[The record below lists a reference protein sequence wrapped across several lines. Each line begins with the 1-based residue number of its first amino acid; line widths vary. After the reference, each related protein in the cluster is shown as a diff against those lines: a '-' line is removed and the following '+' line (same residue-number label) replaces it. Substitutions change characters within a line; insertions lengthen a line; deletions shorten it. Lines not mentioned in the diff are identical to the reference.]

1 MNTIPAEL
9 NAIAGQLQNY
19 DAPEQTVQLDSDCKL
34 TYEILQWTSTHPDG
48 LTDDR
53 PIGTVEISRYNKESG
68 TEYQIVEKRNGG
80 GREIY
85 EATVT
90 TARDER
96 IGESIQNWKLDWYQ
110 AETPDKRL
118 LVNGTS
124 SGRDHKNRWHSRQK
138 APLGGYPHIVS
149 MAPPLRA
156 CQSDQLSGRSI
167 YNHRRTH
174 ILQKQISYCTV
185 PNKSNPTANPAYL
198 FVTRDTARCPSTM
211 YSIHNIGPSSSHL
224 PCYPGSCAISN
235 SFNQIADSRL

>member
-19 DAPEQTVQLDSDCKL
+19 EAPKQAVQLDSDCKL

-53 PIGTVEISRYNKESG
+53 PIGTVEISRYNKENG

-80 GREIY
+80 GQEIY

-90 TARDER
+90 TAQDER

-118 LVNGTS
+118 LVNGTV
-124 SGRDHKNRWHSRQK
+124 RDVTIEMNTGKNHLSAN
-138 APLGGYPHIVS
+138 APTSCQWILPFALANRVT
-149 MAPPLRA
+149 PLNEA
-156 CQSDQLSGRSI
+156 FTTIDELTYCKTDQLLHGPE
-167 YNHRRTH
+167 
-174 ILQKQISYCTV
+174 QIE
-185 PNKSNPTANPAYL
+185 ANGQSFLSFRHTGYGTLPIHYVFDTQNRPV
-198 FVTRDTARCPSTM
+198 FVTFTMLSWILRD
-211 YSIHNIGPSSSHL
+211 IELI
-224 PCYPGSCAISN
+224 
-235 SFNQIADSRL
+235 

>member
-19 DAPEQTVQLDSDCKL
+19 DTPEQTVQLDSDCKL

-68 TEYQIVEKRNGG
+68 AEYQIVEKRNGG

-96 IGESIQNWKLDWYQ
+96 VGESIQNWKLDWYQ

-118 LVNGTS
+118 LITGTVRDATIEINGTAGKKHLS
-124 SGRDHKNRWHSRQK
+124 ADTPISCQWLLPFALANRTNSLDETFTTIDELTYCKTNQLLHGPEQIESNGQSFLSFRHT
-138 APLGGYPHIVS
+138 GYGTLPIHYVFDTQNR
-149 MAPPLRA
+149 P
-156 CQSDQLSGRSI
+156 
-167 YNHRRTH
+167 
-174 ILQKQISYCTV
+174 V
-185 PNKSNPTANPAYL
+185 
-198 FVTRDTARCPSTM
+198 FVTFTLLSWILRD
-211 YSIHNIGPSSSHL
+211 IELI
-224 PCYPGSCAISN
+224 
-235 SFNQIADSRL
+235 